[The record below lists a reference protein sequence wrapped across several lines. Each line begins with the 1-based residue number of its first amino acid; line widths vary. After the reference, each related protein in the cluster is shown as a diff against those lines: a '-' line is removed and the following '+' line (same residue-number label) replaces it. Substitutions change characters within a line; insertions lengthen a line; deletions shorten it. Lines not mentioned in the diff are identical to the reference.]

1 NADRDIVEI
10 IAVDMAA
17 VDLPHPSVS
26 DFNLAIARGG
36 AVTNDEMVGK
46 TVRHLAHMAMIIV
59 EDAGVTLAS
68 TAVMHDDVFPSVTR
82 DPRIVDRLTDCRSEV
97 LPEDTSAAR
106 SWYEVFPFFRSRL
119 LDNDRFVVVTF
130 AKEEPVSLFF
140 RSRRGNLFFN
150 RSRWSFIFPR
160 LGMLRGG
167 GFLILFGRRSRDC
180 CTRARGFA
188 SRRFRRPSGIWLFE
202 RRWGRARR
210 WFRSERWAWDNLHL
224 LATFQKKFAQTF

>member
-1 NADRDIVEI
+1 
-10 IAVDMAA
+10 MAA

-106 SWYEVFPFFRSRL
+106 SWYEVFPSFRSRL
-119 LDNDRFVVVTF
+119 LDNDRFVAVTF

-140 RSRRGNLFFN
+140 RSRRGNLFFH
-150 RSRWSFIFPR
+150 RRGRWSFIFAR
-160 LGMLRGG
+160 LRGG
-167 GFLILFGRRSRDC
+167 GFLLLFGRRTRDC

-188 SRRFRRPSGIWLFE
+188 SSRFRRPGGI
-202 RRWGRARR
+202 
-210 WFRSERWAWDNLHL
+210 
-224 LATFQKKFAQTF
+224 